1 MGEKLKNAGTA
12 STHQMDAVNAP
23 IKEQVKNP
31 QRNVE
36 ESVPQIAVIDTINIR
51 DSNALSFI
59 SLAADKKTLC
69 VVPNGSTQVAFNL
82 RGKPLLDFQSF
93 FGKITKEEYK
103 SSTGDMFTDFGKRA
117 VYLYERIG
125 ELDKLSQIRELTKN
139 EKERL
144 HKYTTYFEDYI
155 SLYTSWFL
163 DFRNTLRQRGGMIC
177 MEYHALPID

>member
-69 VVPNGSTQVAFNL
+69 VVPNGSTQAAFNL

-93 FGKITKEEYK
+93 FGKITKAEN
-103 SSTGDMFTDFGKRA
+103 D
-117 VYLYERIG
+117 
-125 ELDKLSQIRELTKN
+125 
-139 EKERL
+139 
-144 HKYTTYFEDYI
+144 
-155 SLYTSWFL
+155 SLL
-163 DFRNTLRQRGGMIC
+163 
-177 MEYHALPID
+177 